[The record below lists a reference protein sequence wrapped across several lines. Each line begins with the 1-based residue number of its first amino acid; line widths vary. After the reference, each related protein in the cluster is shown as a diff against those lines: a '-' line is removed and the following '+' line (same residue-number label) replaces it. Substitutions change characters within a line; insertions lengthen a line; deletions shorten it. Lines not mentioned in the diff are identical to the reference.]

1 MSNSKQVDLHQ
12 FFHNALCEKP
22 VVYLSTLN
30 PKFKCIAKSMSSSSL
45 GESGGN
51 GRRGGGGGEGGG
63 GEGGA
68 GMGVAATRRMG
79 GILNEGRK

>member
-1 MSNSKQVDLHQ
+1 
-12 FFHNALCEKP
+12 
-22 VVYLSTLN
+22 
-30 PKFKCIAKSMSSSSL
+30 MSSSSI

-51 GRRGGGGGEGGG
+51 GGRGGGGGEGGG

-68 GMGVAATRRMG
+68 GMGVAATRRTG